1 MSSVGWGRLSEIG
14 EGDDV
19 LVGVVN
25 GADEDKQP
33 QRFRPSSVWGEKGFS
48 GFELMNDTKSVC

>member
-1 MSSVGWGRLSEIG
+1 VSSVGWGRLSEIG

-25 GADEDKQP
+25 GVMWKKAEMA
-33 QRFRPSSVWGEKGFS
+33 W
-48 GFELMNDTKSVC
+48 VCIIRLIWWVEAVGGLRGVSIIR